1 MKVNKE
7 GLTGDTLKLFEELEK
22 RVSETPDLIDKTK
35 LEKELE
41 TRMKQVQAIEG
52 LDKEKID
59 QLKEML
65 GNDDKGVRS
74 ILKKIGTE
82 VAEMKLKGNAQT
94 PALSVRSQ
102 IADWMDKNK
111 AQIESVLSGSSR
123 ELPVLEIRAAAS
135 PMTPANTISDTVTLS
150 AADVIRMGQPVMDIR
165 RIKPT
170 LWNLLPKG
178 ATKLVTFPWANKKR
192 PTDTGSADFIAPGV
206 AKPGISFT
214 IEVEQSAPKKV
225 AVSLKT
231 ATELLMDIDG
241 FTTYVQNELRYDLE
255 KKVNGILMSTQAATS
270 TYPAGIRSYAVG
282 FTLSGLSVVRP
293 SIADCLRAVVCQIR
307 VNFVDEP
314 IIMALNPIDLANMEL
329 TKDSNGQYILPP
341 FVSQNG
347 QIVSGAV
354 LIEDNNVTV
363 GNVFAVV
370 PSALKTLIYQDFK
383 ITWGLENDDLTKNL
397 MTVIAETRFH
407 QFHSDNDAQCFVY
420 DDFADIM
427 SQIESAEV

>member
-1 MKVNKE
+1 MKVDKT

-22 RVSETPDLIDKTK
+22 RISETPNLIDKTE

-41 TRMKQVQAIEG
+41 TRTKQFKDLEG
-52 LDKEKID
+52 LDKDKIA

-65 GNDDKGVRS
+65 GDDDKGVRS
-74 ILKKIGTE
+74 ILKKLGTE
-82 VAEMKLKGNAQT
+82 MSELKLKGAPNQN
-94 PALSVRSQ
+94 LSVRSQ
-102 IADWMDKNK
+102 IEAWMTANK
-111 AQIESVLSGSSR
+111 TQIEAFVSGGSR
-123 ELPVLEIRAAAS
+123 DLPALEIRAAAS

-170 LWNLLPKG
+170 LWNYLPKG
-178 ATKLVTFPWANKKR
+178 QTKLVTFPWANKKR
-192 PTDTGSADFIAPGV
+192 PADTGEANFIAPGV

-225 AVSLKT
+225 AVSLKA

-241 FTTYVQNELRYDLE
+241 FTTYVQNELKYDLD
-255 KKVNGILMSTQAATS
+255 KKINSILMSTQAATS
-270 TYPAGIRSYAVG
+270 TFPAGIRSYAVG
-282 FTLSGLSVVRP
+282 YTLSGLQVANP

-314 IIMALNPIDLANMEL
+314 IVMALNPIDLANMEM
-329 TKDSNGQYILPP
+329 TKDLQGQYIMPP
-341 FVSQNG
+341 FVAQNG
-347 QIVSGAV
+347 QVVSGAV

-363 GNVFAVV
+363 GNVFAIV
-370 PSALKTLIYQDFK
+370 PTALKTLIYQDFK

-407 QFHSDNDAQCFVY
+407 QFRSENDTQCFVY
-420 DDFADIM
+420 DDFADIK
-427 SQIESAEV
+427 SQIAIV